1 VAVLVSGSGLAEVA
15 DPESANESEPTSI
28 EIDGGDG
35 PIDLIGLEK
44 DRRQRIRLH
53 PVAPRVGRYLE
64 AANQLRSE
72 DENDEALEMLFRL
85 NPKRLNP
92 NERAQL
98 FNMIAYVYY
107 GESEYEKAIEY
118 FGKVLEQESLFLGD
132 EARLRYNIAQLYG
145 ALQQWQGVIDSI
157 HVWFRY
163 VPEPSPNSFN
173 LLAIAHYQLGEL
185 DDALLWAGM
194 AVDFSPTPKEGW
206 LQMLAALYVQSQDY
220 DSAAPVFE
228 ELVTLF
234 PKREYWVQLSLIY
247 GARESYRH
255 SLAVQQIAYLQGFL
269 TKGSELKRLA
279 RSYLY
284 ADLPHE
290 AATVLETGLQDGTI
304 EPDSESYE
312 LLANSLIQ
320 AREFERSLVPLAQAA
335 ELADD
340 GKLYVRL
347 GQVHMQREEWSE
359 AVELFDR
366 AVEKGGLENPGFTQ
380 LLIGISYYND
390 DKVNQARSSFT
401 RARKHEKTRKQ
412 ADEWITHIVNE
423 ANNSG

>member
-1 VAVLVSGSGLAEVA
+1 
-15 DPESANESEPTSI
+15 
-28 EIDGGDG
+28 
-35 PIDLIGLEK
+35 
-44 DRRQRIRLH
+44 
-53 PVAPRVGRYLE
+53 
-64 AANQLRSE
+64 
-72 DENDEALEMLFRL
+72 
-85 NPKRLNP
+85 
-92 NERAQL
+92 
-98 FNMIAYVYY
+98 
-107 GESEYEKAIEY
+107 
-118 FGKVLEQESLFLGD
+118 
-132 EARLRYNIAQLYG
+132 
-145 ALQQWQGVIDSI
+145 
-157 HVWFRY
+157 
-163 VPEPSPNSFN
+163 VPEPNPLAFY
-173 LLAIAHYQLGEL
+173 LLSVAHYQLNQTDE
-185 DDALLWAGM
+185 AILWASM
-194 AVDFSPTPKEGW
+194 AVDFSPSPQEGW
-206 LQMLAALYVQSQDY
+206 LQLLAALYVQQQDY

-234 PKREYWVQLSLIY
+234 PKREYWVQLTLIY

-269 TKGSELKRLA
+269 KKGSELKRLA

-284 ADLPHE
+284 AELPHE
-290 AATVLETGLQDGTI
+290 AATVLEKGLEDGTI
-304 EPDSESYE
+304 EAESEAYE

-320 AREFERSLVPLAQAA
+320 AREFERSLVPLEQAA
-335 ELADD
+335 KLADD

-366 AVEKGGLENPGFTQ
+366 AVKKGGLENPGFTQ

-390 DKVNQARSSFT
+390 DQVNQARSSFA